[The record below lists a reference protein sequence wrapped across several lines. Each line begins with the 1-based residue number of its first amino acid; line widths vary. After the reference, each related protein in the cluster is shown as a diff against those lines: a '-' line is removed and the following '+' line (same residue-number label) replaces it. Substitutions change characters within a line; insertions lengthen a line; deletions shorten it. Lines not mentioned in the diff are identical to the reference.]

1 MFSRIRNEK
10 KSLFLDKKFNYYT
23 LSSNNIILIVK
34 RLNKGLLLIIA
45 FISISSYGQ
54 NTNRVITTGVP
65 FLLITPDARSAG
77 MGELGV
83 ATPADAYSQQWNPAK
98 YAFALSEKGIGIS
111 YTPYLSK
118 LVDDIFL
125 GNLTFYRKLNNR
137 SSWATSLKY
146 FSLGNIQFNEFVGGS
161 IVDQGQERPSEL
173 TLDLSYALKLSE
185 QFSMAVGGR
194 YIRSDLKI
202 ASDADTSSANTLG
215 IDIAGYYQSNNF
227 DFGKNSAIFRSGIN
241 ISNIGPRINYDI
253 GGQKSFIPT
262 NLKMGFGL
270 DLLFDDQNSLGIYT
284 EFNKL
289 LVPTPVEVYDDEG
302 VFLGYSQPDI
312 DFLKG
317 LFTSFSDAP
326 GGLSEELSEVTV
338 AIGLEYLFQEVFSL
352 RTGYFNESKDKGSRR
367 YLTLGAGFD
376 LNFMDIDIS
385 YLFSTSKV
393 RNPLE
398 NTIRFSLSL
407 NLESPIPQTS
417 EEATIK

>member
-1 MFSRIRNEK
+1 MYN
-10 KSLFLDKKFNYYT
+10 
-23 LSSNNIILIVK
+23 
-34 RLNKGLLLIIA
+34 G
-45 FISISSYGQ
+45 YGQ
-54 NTNRVITTGVP
+54 NSNRVITTGVP
-65 FLLITPDARSAG
+65 FLMITPDARSAG

-98 YAFALSEKGIGIS
+98 YAFASSEKGIGIS

-125 GNLTFYRKLNNR
+125 GNLTFYKKLNDR

-185 QFSMAVGGR
+185 QFSTAIAVR

-202 ASDADTSSANTLG
+202 ASDADTSSANSLG
-215 IDIAGYYQSNNF
+215 IDIAGYYESNSF
-227 DFGKNSAIFRSGIN
+227 DFGNNDAVFRGGIN
-241 ISNIGPRINYDI
+241 VSNIGPRLNYDM

-262 NLKMGFGL
+262 NLKLGFGM

-289 LVPTPVEVYDDEG
+289 LVTTPVAVYDDEN
-302 VFLGYSQPDI
+302 VFLGYRQPDI

-317 LFTSFSDAP
+317 IFTSFSDAP
-326 GGLSEELSEVTV
+326 SGLSEELSEITV
-338 AIGLEYLFQEVFSL
+338 AVGLEYLFQDVFSL
-352 RTGYFNESKDKGSRR
+352 RTGYFNESQDKGSRR

-376 LNFMDIDIS
+376 LNFIDIDIS
-385 YLFSTSKV
+385 YLFSTSNV

-398 NTIRFSLSL
+398 NTIRFSLAL
-407 NLESPIPQTS
+407 NLETPVPQSS
-417 EEATIK
+417 EEVAIQ

>member
-1 MFSRIRNEK
+1 MERWSK
-10 KSLFLDKKFNYYT
+10 KLFLFSCT
-23 LSSNNIILIVK
+23 LITMLS
-34 RLNKGLLLIIA
+34 
-45 FISISSYGQ
+45 FGQ
-54 NTNRVITTGVP
+54 NSNRVITTGVP
-65 FLLITPDARSAG
+65 FLMITPDARSAG

-98 YAFALSEKGIGIS
+98 YAFASSEKGIGIS

-125 GNLTFYRKLNNR
+125 GNLTFYKKLNDR

-146 FSLGNIQFNEFVGGS
+146 FSLGNIQFNEFVAGS

-215 IDIAGYYQSNNF
+215 IDIAGYYQSNPF
-227 DFGKNSAIFRSGIN
+227 DLGKNSALFRSGIN
-241 ISNIGPRINYDI
+241 ISNIGPRLNYDV
-253 GGQKSFIPT
+253 GGRKSFIPT

-270 DLLFDDQNSLGIYT
+270 DLLFDDKNSLGIYT

-289 LVPTPVEVYDDEG
+289 LVPTPVAVYGDDG
-302 VFLGYSQPDI
+302 AMLGYRQPDI
-312 DFLKG
+312 DFIKG
-317 LFTSFSDAP
+317 IFTSFSDAP
-326 GGLSEELSEVTV
+326 NGLSEELSEITV
-338 AIGLEYLFQEVFSL
+338 ALGLEYLFQDVFSL
-352 RTGYFNESKDKGSRR
+352 RTGYFNESQNKGSRR

-376 LNFMDIDIS
+376 LNFMDVVIS
-385 YLFSTSKV
+385 YLFSTSNV

-398 NTIRFSLSL
+398 NTIRFSLTL
-407 NLESPIPQTS
+407 DLETPAPESSDEVAIR
-417 EEATIK
+417 

>member
-1 MFSRIRNEK
+1 MKQIH
-10 KSLFLDKKFNYYT
+10 
-23 LSSNNIILIVK
+23 IILISCFA
-34 RLNKGLLLIIA
+34 L
-45 FISISSYGQ
+45 FSSYSFGQ
-54 NTNRVITTGVP
+54 NSNRVITTGVP

-83 ATPADAYSQQWNPAK
+83 ASPADAYSQQWNPAK
-98 YAFALSEKGIGIS
+98 YTFASSKKGIGIS

-125 GNLTFYRKLNNR
+125 GNLTYYNKISER

-146 FSLGNIQFNEFVGGS
+146 FSLGDIQFNEFIGGT

-194 YIRSDLKI
+194 YIRSDLRI
-202 ASDADTSSANTLG
+202 ASDADNSSANSLG
-215 IDIAGYYQSNNF
+215 IDIAGYYESSTF
-227 DFGKNSAIFRSGIN
+227 EMGDKNAIFRSGVN
-241 ISNIGPRINYDI
+241 ISNIGPRLNYDI

-262 NLKMGFGL
+262 NFKMGFGL

-289 LVPTPVEVYDDEG
+289 LVPTPVAVTDDEG
-302 VFLGYSQPDI
+302 VFIGYRQPDI
-312 DFLKG
+312 DFLCG
-317 LFTSFSDAP
+317 IFTSFSDAP
-326 GGLSEELSEVTV
+326 GGLSEELSEITM
-338 AIGLEYLFQEVFSL
+338 AFGLEYLFQDVFSL
-352 RTGYFNESKDKGSRR
+352 RTGYFNESQNKGSRR
-367 YLTLGAGFD
+367 YFTLGAGFD

-385 YLFSTSKV
+385 YLFSTSNV

-398 NTIRFSLSL
+398 NTIRFSLAL
-407 NLESPIPQTS
+407 DLDNPGPQSTTDV
-417 EEATIK
+417 ALK